1 MGNSNSVEL
10 NHENMNTPI
19 VKKQYINKYNLIPSH
34 PGHEYDS
41 VTYDFLK
48 RKYDVSDDTIK
59 DKYIDLRNNFPN
71 IINISNI
78 PLNPVACVSYV
89 LHYSL
94 LKNNLPIFPPSLMY
108 IYNNIQYYP
117 NITSVMCFDTIFQS
131 IMDNGFCSEN
141 DLRTNESNIGVM
153 CSDNSREKALA
164 FKFISVYKVEN
175 KLETIKLLIKN
186 KYPILIGFTIY
197 YDMSSIENFMWMPD
211 KNQDKKLGGLAGVI
225 VGYIDDRKMFIV
237 AQTFGENF
245 ANSGYVLVPYDY
257 VLNENYTFEKYIIDF
272 NPDRVNG
279 YISQRREMVNLE
291 KAPNTEI
298 NNQYKKNM
306 FDNLFS

>member
-10 NHENMNTPI
+10 NHENMNKPVI
-19 VKKQYINKYNLIPSH
+19 KKQYKSKYNLIPSH
-34 PGHEYDS
+34 PGHEYES
-41 VTYDFLK
+41 ITHSILK

-59 DKYIDLRNNFPN
+59 DKYVDLRNNFPN

-78 PLNPVACVSYV
+78 PLNPIACVSYI

-117 NITSVMCFDTIFQS
+117 NVTSIMCFDVIFQS
-131 IMDNGFCSEN
+131 IIDNGFCSEN
-141 DLRTNESNIGVM
+141 DLRTIESNIGVM
-153 CSDNSREKALA
+153 CSDSSREKALA
-164 FKFISVYKVEN
+164 FKFINVYKVEN

-186 KYPILIGFTIY
+186 KYPILIGFTVY
-197 YDMSSIENFMWMPD
+197 YDMSNIDNFMWMPD
-211 KNQDKKLGGLAGVI
+211 KAQDKKLGGLAGVI

-237 AQTFGENF
+237 AQTFGEHF
-245 ANSGYVLVPYDY
+245 ANSGYVLIPYDY
-257 VLNENYTFEKYIIDF
+257 ILNENYTFEKYIIDF

-291 KAPNTEI
+291 KAPKTET